1 MARDT
6 VSRGGMQKSWKR
18 VSALMRKEFIQ
29 LLRDWRTL
37 ALLLV
42 APILEM
48 FLLAYA
54 VSLTVDH
61 IPTVI
66 ADLSLDTRS
75 RDFVNA
81 LEISGFFDVA
91 LYVSGEV
98 EVIRAIDEGRA
109 RAGVVIPPDF
119 SVHIE
124 RGDAQ
129 VLLLLDGSDAF
140 TLQSG
145 YGAALA
151 IAQTHATELM
161 MEKISRR
168 GAFDIGQLPISTFT
182 RILYNPD
189 MDDMTFI
196 IPAMA
201 AMLVQIVAVG
211 MTAMSV
217 VREREVGTI
226 EQLLVTPVRPLELIV
241 GKLTPNILI
250 AAIDLACVILFGNLW
265 FGVAFKGDLWLFVW
279 LSLVFIISGLG
290 LGLLVSTVTRT
301 QKEAQQATAV
311 LMLVAMMLSGFIYPR
326 APMPPLVRAVG
337 NLIPLT
343 YFNNIIRGIVTKG
356 VGLTFIWHDALVL
369 IGYAVLVMLLA
380 ALTFKKRLD

>member
-1 MARDT
+1 MARN
-6 VSRGGMQKSWKR
+6 VASQNAARKSLKR
-18 VSALMRKEFIQ
+18 VRALMRKEFTQ

-37 ALLLV
+37 VMILV
-42 APILEM
+42 APLLEM

-61 IPTVI
+61 IPTAV

-81 LEISGFFDVA
+81 LEISGFFDVD
-91 LYVSGEV
+91 LYVSGETA
-98 EVIRAIDEGRA
+98 VIRAIDEGQA

-119 SVHIE
+119 ATHIE

-145 YGAALA
+145 YGAAMA
-151 IAQTHATELM
+151 IAQAHATDLTV
-161 MEKISRR
+161 EKVSRM
-168 GAFDIGQLPISTFT
+168 GAFDIGQLPISTSVH
-182 RILYNPD
+182 ILYNPD

-201 AMLVQIVAVG
+201 AMLVQILAVS

-241 GKLTPNILI
+241 GKLTPNIFI
-250 AAIDLACVILFGNLW
+250 AALDLAIVILFGHFW
-265 FGVAFKGDLWLFVW
+265 FGVAFKGNPWLFAW

-290 LGLLVSTVTRT
+290 LGLLVSTVVRT

-311 LMLVAMMLSGFIYPR
+311 LMLVAMMLSGFVYPR

-343 YFNNIIRGIVTKG
+343 YFTQIVRGIVTKG
-356 VGLTFIWHDALVL
+356 VGLTFIWHDTLAL